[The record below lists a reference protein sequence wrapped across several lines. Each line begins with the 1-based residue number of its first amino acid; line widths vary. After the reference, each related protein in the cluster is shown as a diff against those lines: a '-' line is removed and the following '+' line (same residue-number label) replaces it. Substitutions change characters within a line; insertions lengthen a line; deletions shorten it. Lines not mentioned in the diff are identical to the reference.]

1 MRKRIKATGFSD
13 WDSMFYNNL
22 LSIPVLL
29 LFSFVIEDWGSDS
42 LNRNLCV
49 PSLWRCGR
57 RELAHMTLVS
67 DTAHPRPVICF
78 SSLSPSRGQPRLG
91 FHTLQRGASA

>member
-29 LFSFVIEDWGSDS
+29 VLSVLVEDWGSS
-42 LNRNLCV
+42 NIVRNL
-49 PSLWRCGR
+49 
-57 RELAHMTLVS
+57 
-67 DTAHPRPVICF
+67 
-78 SSLSPSRGQPRLG
+78 
-91 FHTLQRGASA
+91 